1 MDIRPLNAATPGPQG
16 LDALAASAASAAT
29 QDAPVSQTATT
40 PLEPAVK
47 LDIGS
52 GGSSSEGKARYIQ
65 DPDTSA
71 IVFQVVDPS
80 SGSVIEQL
88 PSETALR
95 NRAYD
100 AVRGTQGGQS
110 GGVSRF
116 A

>member
-1 MDIRPLNAATPGPQG
+1 MEIRALTSTTPGPQG
-16 LDALAASAASAAT
+16 LEALGATAAAAVT
-29 QDAPVSQTATT
+29 QEAPRPQTPAK

-47 LDIGS
+47 LDIGTN
-52 GGSSSEGKARYIQ
+52 GGKARYIQ
-65 DPDTSA
+65 DPDTSS

-80 SGSVIEQL
+80 SGNVIDQL

-100 AVRGTQGGQS
+100 SARSTLGSQS
-110 GGVSRF
+110 GSLSRV

>member
-1 MDIRPLNAATPGPQG
+1 MDIRPLNATTPGPQG
-16 LDALAASAASAAT
+16 LDAIAAT
-29 QDAPVSQTATT
+29 ATSAVTQETAPAQAATP

-47 LDIGS
+47 LDIAPTGD
-52 GGSSSEGKARYIQ
+52 KARYIQ

-71 IVFQVVDPS
+71 IVFQVVDPN
-80 SGSVIEQL
+80 SGNVVEQL

-100 AVRGTQGGQS
+100 AARESHAAAGNL
-110 GGVSRF
+110 SRI

>member
-1 MDIRPLNAATPGPQG
+1 MEIRALTSTTPGPQG
-16 LDALAASAASAAT
+16 LDALGATAAAAVT
-29 QDAPVSQTATT
+29 QEAPRPQTPAK

-47 LDIGS
+47 LDIGTN
-52 GGSSSEGKARYIQ
+52 GGKARYIQ
-65 DPDTSA
+65 DPDTSS

-80 SGSVIEQL
+80 SGNVIDQL

-100 AVRGTQGGQS
+100 SARSTLGSQS
-110 GGVSRF
+110 GSLSRV